1 MALDVHPGQ
10 ALRWKLRYSVRPKC
24 HPLLLDNNL
33 NSRGTVLLNVYQLFL
48 LTAYKFHTYAKELPK
63 GECSLFSL
71 IVVMMMMMM
80 MMIIVITIP
89 FYTLSSIHSAKASGA
104 EPKTS
109 TSQKVRT
116 RIQCGNNPASRN
128 HASWKAPGR
137 FHFYGSCCNRTSNK
151 WKSWQS

>member
-1 MALDVHPGQ
+1 MALDAHPGQ

-80 MMIIVITIP
+80 MMMMIMIVFAIP
-89 FYTLSSIHSAKASGA
+89 FYTLSSIHSAKVSGA
-104 EPKTS
+104 KLSHIRVDQMPNPSITRQTLHYPPKCFPS
-109 TSQKVRT
+109 
-116 RIQCGNNPASRN
+116 NPRLTG
-128 HASWKAPGR
+128 K
-137 FHFYGSCCNRTSNK
+137 F
-151 WKSWQS
+151 

>member
-1 MALDVHPGQ
+1 MALDAHPGQ

-48 LTAYKFHTYAKELPK
+48 LTAYKFHIYAKELPK

-80 MMIIVITIP
+80 MMMMIVIAIP

-104 EPKTS
+104 EP
-109 TSQKVRT
+109 SQIRVDKMPNPSNT
-116 RIQCGNNPASRN
+116 RQTLHYPPKCFPSNPRLTG
-128 HASWKAPGR
+128 K
-137 FHFYGSCCNRTSNK
+137 F
-151 WKSWQS
+151 

>member
-1 MALDVHPGQ
+1 MALDAHPGQ

-71 IVVMMMMMM
+71 IVVMMMMMIVM
-80 MMIIVITIP
+80 MMMMMRRMRMRMRMRMMVMVMMMMMMMTVITIP

-104 EPKTS
+104 EPS
-109 TSQKVRT
+109 H
-116 RIQCGNNPASRN
+116 I
-128 HASWKAPGR
+128 
-137 FHFYGSCCNRTSNK
+137 
-151 WKSWQS
+151 

>member
-1 MALDVHPGQ
+1 MALDAHPGQ

-71 IVVMMMMMM
+71 VVVMMMMMMMMMTMMMMMM

-104 EPKTS
+104 DPS
-109 TSQKVRT
+109 HIRVHKVPNP
-116 RIQCGNNPASRN
+116 RIRVKRSIVC
-128 HASWKAPGR
+128 
-137 FHFYGSCCNRTSNK
+137 
-151 WKSWQS
+151 QSAFRPTFD

>member
-1 MALDVHPGQ
+1 MALDAHPGQ

-80 MMIIVITIP
+80 IMMMMMMMMMIVITIP
-89 FYTLSSIHSAKASGA
+89 FYTFGSIRSAKASGA
-104 EPKTS
+104 EPS
-109 TSQKVRT
+109 HNRMPKVPNP
-116 RIQCGNNPASRN
+116 RIRVKRSIIR
-128 HASWKAPGR
+128 
-137 FHFYGSCCNRTSNK
+137 
-151 WKSWQS
+151 QSAFRPTLD

>member
-1 MALDVHPGQ
+1 MALDAHPGQ

-33 NSRGTVLLNVYQLFL
+33 NSRGTVLLNVYQVFL

-80 MMIIVITIP
+80 MMMIVIAIP

-104 EPKTS
+104 EPSHIRVDKMPNPS
-109 TSQKVRT
+109 NT
-116 RIQCGNNPASRN
+116 RQTLHYPPKCFPSNPRLTG
-128 HASWKAPGR
+128 K
-137 FHFYGSCCNRTSNK
+137 F
-151 WKSWQS
+151 

>member
-1 MALDVHPGQ
+1 MALDAHPGQ

-80 MMIIVITIP
+80 MMMIIVITIP
-89 FYTLSSIHSAKASGA
+89 FYTLGSIHSAKASGCLLY
-104 EPKTS
+104 TS
-109 TSQKVRT
+109 PSPRD
-116 RIQCGNNPASRN
+116 GLLSRMPSS
-128 HASWKAPGR
+128 A
-137 FHFYGSCCNRTSNK
+137 
-151 WKSWQS
+151 